1 MKTIDVIKFYLKH
14 VTLCRKY
21 FVLNLFTI
29 LIIST
34 EPGVYGYIKNYLI
47 DSLTKCEVKTI
58 IYQLVIFGGIVLAYE
73 FVHVAKIFS
82 KKRSLPYINK
92 NIIMHT
98 YDNIQNKKYSFFREN
113 TSGVLC
119 SKIRN
124 IVSTYDDLISDISD
138 AFITNPF
145 IIISCTSLIF
155 LIDKNTG
162 FMVVLFLLFF
172 IAACTKILSHLGKAT
187 YLSESRYNDIIGR
200 INDRILNISTIF
212 AFHSFKK
219 ERESLKRDL
228 SENYVFCQERIYKFE
243 LLFHYAGGTIYSLM
257 IFCPTLYTIFL
268 YSNNKITIGSVIA
281 IWTYSKSIST
291 SIWEL
296 LRSIQ
301 FIVEEVNEL
310 KNSLSILD
318 QQNQDI
324 RCISENNTNFAI
336 SESVEIEFKN
346 VCFNYC
352 LEDKDDVLR
361 NFSLKIDKNEKIGIV
376 GESGTGKSTIF
387 NLLLKYNNN
396 YSGKILINNIDIK
409 NIDTEYLR
417 ENISIIP
424 QNTILFN
431 RSIIENIKY
440 AGDNVGKSKVIDICK
455 KINIHDDL
463 MKFKNG
469 YNTIVGEMGCIL
481 SGGQRQRIA
490 IARAFLKR
498 SKILLLDEPTSAL
511 DAISEMYFQNSL
523 ECLIKECKCTTIV
536 IAHKLI
542 TLVNM
547 DKIVVIRNG
556 DIVDIGTHEMLIK
569 KKDSYYKKL
578 WDIQTGKNI

>member
-1 MKTIDVIKFYLKH
+1 MEVIRFYLKH
-14 VTLCRKY
+14 IRGCRKY
-21 FVLNLFTI
+21 FVLNLITI

-34 EPGVYGYIKNYLI
+34 EPSVYGFIKNYLI
-47 DSLTKCEVKTI
+47 DSLTNKEIKDTLYKLI
-58 IYQLVIFGGIVLAYE
+58 IFGCIVFVYE
-73 FVHVAKIFS
+73 LVHITKILS
-82 KKRSLPYINK
+82 QKKSLPYINK
-92 NIIMHT
+92 NIILHV
-98 YDNIQNKKYSFFREN
+98 YDNIQNKKYNFFREN

-124 IVSTYDDLISDISD
+124 IVSTYDDLVSDISD

-155 LIDKNTG
+155 LIDRNTG
-162 FMVVLFLLFF
+162 FMVVLFLILF

-187 YLSESRYNDIIGR
+187 YLSESKYNNIIGR

-212 AFHSFKK
+212 AFYSFKK
-219 ERESLKRDL
+219 ERESLNKDL
-228 SENYVFCQERIYKFE
+228 AENYVSCQEKIYKYE

-257 IFCPTLYTIFL
+257 IFCPTLYTTFL
-268 YSNNKITIGSVIA
+268 YFNGKVTVGNMIA
-281 IWTYSKSIST
+281 IWTYLTSIST

-301 FIVEEVNEL
+301 FIVEEINEL

-318 QQNQDI
+318 MRNQNNVQYVT
-324 RCISENNTNFAI
+324 NNNVNFST
-336 SESVEIEFKN
+336 SESVGIEFKN
-346 VCFNYC
+346 VSFNYNSD
-352 LEDKDDVLR
+352 DKDDILK
-361 NFSLKIDKNEKIGIV
+361 NLSLTINKNEKVGIV

-387 NLLLKYNNN
+387 NLLLKYNSN
-396 YSGKILINNIDIK
+396 YTGKITINNTDIK

-417 ENISIIP
+417 KNISIIP

-440 AGDNVGKSKVIDICK
+440 AVDNSDNSEVFDICK

-463 MKFKNG
+463 MKFRNG
-469 YNTIVGEMGCIL
+469 YNTIVGEMGSIL

-490 IARAFLKR
+490 IARAFLKK

-523 ECLIKECKCTTIV
+523 EYLIKECKCTTIV

-547 DKIVVIRNG
+547 DKIIVIRNG
-556 DIVDIGTHEMLIK
+556 YIVDIGTHDTLIK
-569 KKDSYYKKL
+569 KEDSYYKKL
-578 WDIQTGKNI
+578 WDIQTGRNI

>member
-1 MKTIDVIKFYLKH
+1 MEVIRFYLKH
-14 VTLCRKY
+14 IRGCRKY
-21 FVLNLFTI
+21 FVLNLITI

-34 EPGVYGYIKNYLI
+34 EPSVYGFIKNYLI
-47 DSLTKCEVKTI
+47 DSLTNKEIKDTLYKLI
-58 IYQLVIFGGIVLAYE
+58 IFGCIVFVYE
-73 FVHVAKIFS
+73 LVHITKILS
-82 KKRSLPYINK
+82 QKKSLPYINK
-92 NIIMHT
+92 NIILHV
-98 YDNIQNKKYSFFREN
+98 YDNIQNKKYNFFREN

-124 IVSTYDDLISDISD
+124 IVSTYDDLVSDISD

-155 LIDKNTG
+155 LIDRNTG
-162 FMVVLFLLFF
+162 FMVVLFLILF

-187 YLSESRYNDIIGR
+187 YLSESKYNNIIGR

-212 AFHSFKK
+212 AFYSFKK
-219 ERESLKRDL
+219 ERESLNKDL
-228 SENYVFCQERIYKFE
+228 TENYVSCQEKIYKYE

-257 IFCPTLYTIFL
+257 IFCPTLYTTFL
-268 YSNNKITIGSVIA
+268 YFNGKVTVGNMIA
-281 IWTYSKSIST
+281 IWTYLTSIST

-301 FIVEEVNEL
+301 FIVEEINEL

-318 QQNQDI
+318 MRNQNNVQ
-324 RCISENNTNFAI
+324 CVTNNNVSFST
-336 SESVEIEFKN
+336 SESVGIEFKN
-346 VCFNYC
+346 VSFNYNSD
-352 LEDKDDVLR
+352 DKDDILK
-361 NFSLKIDKNEKIGIV
+361 NLSLTINKNEKVGIV

-387 NLLLKYNNN
+387 NLLLKYNSN
-396 YSGKILINNIDIK
+396 YTGKITINNTDIR

-417 ENISIIP
+417 KNISIIP

-440 AGDNVGKSKVIDICK
+440 AADNNDNSEVFDICK

-463 MKFKNG
+463 MKFRNG
-469 YNTIVGEMGCIL
+469 YNTIVGEMGSIL

-490 IARAFLKR
+490 IARAFLKK

-523 ECLIKECKCTTIV
+523 EYLIKECKCTTIV

-547 DKIVVIRNG
+547 DKIIVIRNG
-556 DIVDIGTHEMLIK
+556 YIVDIGTHDTLIK
-569 KKDSYYKKL
+569 KEDSYYKKL
-578 WDIQTGKNI
+578 WDIQTGRNI